1 MSAPRPDRLPAGRF
15 LVLLLIALLAGSLFV
30 DTAAARV
37 KKVAFVD
44 DDWDPVERGPY
55 DADPH
60 YETYFFEALDLLG
73 YDYDVFEIQPDG
85 GEPQVPSIDEL
96 AAYPYVIWNCA
107 SAESIALDYP
117 ERRLLR
123 EYRRLGGKLMLLG
136 QGILNALGLPPY
148 EPDVQDFLRFEL
160 GIDSF
165 GVDATVLGMQPTDTL
180 GYGEDI
186 GFVTID
192 TSNLPDPD
200 PTKGDIV
207 YPTADAT
214 SHLIGTLASGATA
227 PIATNRYLPAPLH
240 FQPVLMEAITD
251 PALRADYIGSYSE
264 WLGFEGDDLMDFM
277 DGLEDLELVASCPP
291 HVLEWDP
298 GQHAIR
304 FAAHGAATCDAVLA
318 MGLAPEGEDCSDWS
332 VRFTHRINVVGAGSE
347 MDLLELAG
355 GPDLLRVL
363 AVPSNDEDGSYDIR
377 LKFFRDGHLLFDHRF
392 ENLAPQVTRRIRV
405 SQVVEPPLVGLELFD
420 TLGNF
425 IDGVS
430 FAGYVIGIEELR
442 LRARGLNQPSA
453 LPIIGWVDD
462 IAIGGCLVSRLT
474 TAVPETPLLLG
485 TLRVQPNPFNPST
498 RISGELVAAG
508 RVELGVFDAQGRRQ
522 RVLASGE
529 LPAGPFSLE
538 WDGRDDAGRRL
549 PGGVY
554 FVRLSDGRGAR
565 AVKLVMLK

>member
-1 MSAPRPDRLPAGRF
+1 MSAPRPDRLSAGRF
-15 LVLLLIALLAGSLFV
+15 FVLLLIALLAGSLLV
-30 DTAAARV
+30 DTAAARE

-60 YETYFFEALDLLG
+60 YETYFIEAFELLG
-73 YDYDVFEIQPDG
+73 YDYDIFEILPNG
-85 GEPQVPSIDEL
+85 SAMQVPTIEEL

-107 SAESIALDYP
+107 SAESIALDYA

-123 EYRRLGGKLMLLG
+123 EYRQRGGKLMLLG

-148 EPDVQDFLRFEL
+148 EPDVQDFLRFDL

-165 GVDATVLGMQPTDTL
+165 GVDETVLGMQPTDTL
-180 GYGEDI
+180 GYGEEI

-192 TSNLPDPD
+192 TSDLPDPD
-200 PTKGDIV
+200 PSKGDVV

-251 PALRADYIGSYSE
+251 PAVRADYIGSYSE

-277 DGLEDLELVASCPP
+277 DGLEDLELVSSCPP

-298 GQHAIR
+298 SLHAIR
-304 FAAHGAATCDAVLA
+304 FASDGTATCDAVLA
-318 MGLAPEGEDCSDWS
+318 MGLAAEGEDCSDWS
-332 VRFTHRINVVGAGSE
+332 VRFTHRVLAIGDESE

-363 AVPSNDEDGSYDIR
+363 AVPSTDGDGSYDLR

-392 ENLAPQVTRRIRV
+392 ANLPPAITRRVQVT
-405 SQVVEPPLVGLELFD
+405 QVIEPPLVSLELFD

-425 IDGVS
+425 LDGVS

-442 LRARGLNQPSA
+442 LRARGLNRPVA
-453 LPIIGWVDD
+453 TPIEGWVDD

-485 TLRVQPNPFNPST
+485 NLRVQPNPFNPST

-508 RVELGVFDAQGRRQ
+508 RIELGVFDAQGRRQ

-529 LPAGPFSLE
+529 LPAGPFNLAS
-538 WDGRDDAGRRL
+538 DGRDDAGRRL

-554 FVRLSDGRGAR
+554 FVRLTDGRGAR

>member
-1 MSAPRPDRLPAGRF
+1 MSAPRPDRPFAGRF
-15 LVLLLIALLAGSLFV
+15 IVLLLIALLAGSLLV
-30 DTAAARV
+30 DTAAARE

-44 DDWDPVERGPY
+44 DDWDPVERGPG

-60 YETYFFEALDLLG
+60 YETYFFEAFALLG

-85 GEPQVPSIDEL
+85 GNPQLPSIDEL

-107 SAESIALDYP
+107 SAESIALDYA

-123 EYRRLGGKLMLLG
+123 DYRHLGGKLMLLG

-165 GVDATVLGMQPTDTL
+165 GVDAFVLGMQPADTL
-180 GYGEDI
+180 GYGEEI

-207 YPTADAT
+207 FPTADAL
-214 SHLIGTLASGATA
+214 SHLIGTLESGATA

-240 FQPVLMEAITD
+240 FQPVLMEAISD
-251 PALRADYIGSYSE
+251 PAVRADYIGSYSE

-277 DGLEDLELVASCPP
+277 DGLEDLEVLATCPP
-291 HVLEWDP
+291 HLLKWDP
-298 GQHAIR
+298 QLHAIR
-304 FAAHGAATCDAVLA
+304 FSADGSASCDALLG
-318 MGLAPEGEDCSDWS
+318 MGLAPEGEDCTDWS
-332 VRFTHRINVVGAGSE
+332 VRFTHRVTAVGAESE

-355 GPDLLRVL
+355 GLDLLRVL
-363 AVPSNDEDGSYDIR
+363 AVPSTDDNGLYDLR

-392 ENLAPQVTRRIRV
+392 ENLAPAVTRRIQI
-405 SQVVEPPLVGLELFD
+405 SQVIEPPLVSLELFD

-425 IDGVS
+425 LDGVS
-430 FAGYVIGIEELR
+430 FSGYVVGVEELR
-442 LRARGLNQPSA
+442 LRARGLNRPDAS
-453 LPIIGWVDD
+453 PIAGWVDD
-462 IAIGGCLVSRLT
+462 IAIGGCLISRLT

-485 TLRVQPNPFNPST
+485 NLRVQPNPFNPST

-508 RVELGVFDAQGRRQ
+508 RIELGVFDAQGRRQ
-522 RVLASGE
+522 RTLASGD